1 MKKIST
7 LLLLLIVGCNS
18 KFEFDFSNDTKHKI
32 VGSWYNDK
40 FEIISIYHLDGTMTL
55 NSKDETLMIHNYYK
69 IDDQYITNISQDNTN
84 AAIYKMYFINDDSLH
99 LLNPHSNKAKIVL
112 RRLR

>member
-7 LLLLLIVGCNS
+7 LLLLLTVGCNS
-18 KFEFDFSNDTKHKI
+18 KFEFNFSTDIKHKI
-32 VGSWYNDK
+32 VGPWYNDK
-40 FEIISIYHLDGTMTL
+40 FEIISIYHQDGTMTL
-55 NSKDETLMIHNYYK
+55 NSKDETLMRHNYYK
-69 IDDQYITNISQDNTN
+69 IDNQYVTNISQDNTN